1 MAIGNRAIHM
11 FNHLRFSA
19 VSYKTQWNH
28 QVFFFFFV
36 WIINENF
43 IENKN
48 RSKYTGNVLW
58 EKYNQETKLQCSLDQ
73 K

>member
-1 MAIGNRAIHM
+1 M

-28 QVFFFFFV
+28 QVFFFFFFV